1 MRGGARR
8 SSGAAAV
15 AGGHWLG
22 VWDGEDELPGAALS
36 GVGRLLAGIGRGE
49 QPLGGDADGAR
60 SVARHL
66 CVRNRCSTNTGTI
79 LTKKCRSCRLVAE
92 LQAGRR
98 HLAGTEFTRF
108 QGVQTWPTR

>member
-79 LTKKCRSCRLVAE
+79 LRRNAGVAGWSRSCRLV
-92 LQAGRR
+92 
-98 HLAGTEFTRF
+98 AGTEFTRF